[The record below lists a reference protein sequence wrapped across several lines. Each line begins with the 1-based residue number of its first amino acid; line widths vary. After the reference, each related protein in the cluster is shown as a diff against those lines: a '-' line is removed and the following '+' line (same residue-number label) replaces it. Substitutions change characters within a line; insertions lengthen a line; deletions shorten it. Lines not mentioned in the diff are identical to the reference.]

1 MNLASTTPRFLGG
14 LSLDT
19 KQLEILTEPRG
30 WTDQRGVL
38 LEGVV
43 VENLNH
49 PITMRA
55 LHDFLHVQI
64 LSRLLTLVK
73 GRTMMCM
80 ASKIYLIHW
89 PHESKRGK
97 GLCNRT
103 PWHVTNDK
111 SKVTCSRCAHLLK
124 NSPDHTSPE
133 A

>member
-1 MNLASTTPRFLGG
+1 MNLASTTPRFFGG

-55 LHDFLHVQI
+55 LHDFLHMMT
-64 LSRLLTLVK
+64 LSKHCHNFCQTSKCTIGVCHKKYMRYIFPIPRLRV
-73 GRTMMCM
+73 RHCVI
-80 ASKIYLIHW
+80 ASH
-89 PHESKRGK
+89 GK
-97 GLCNRT
+97 
-103 PWHVTNDK
+103 
-111 SKVTCSRCAHLLK
+111 
-124 NSPDHTSPE
+124 
-133 A
+133 